1 MRKIVVFAGLVAVP
15 ACTERVAT
23 PGPQKD
29 ERLDRVRRFF
39 DTRNCPL
46 SQFAADFLMAADEN
60 DLDWR
65 LLPSISMVE
74 SSGGK
79 RYMNRNVFGWNSCRE
94 RFASVRTG
102 IHAVAAR
109 LGKSDLYREKGLDQI
124 LKTYN
129 PRPEYARRVKAF
141 MRTLG
146 PLNVPYYAVPY
157 HAVLN

>member
-1 MRKIVVFAGLVAVP
+1 MRKVVVFAGLVAAP
-15 ACTERVAT
+15 ALTERAAT
-23 PGPQKD
+23 PVPQGD
-29 ERLDRVRRFF
+29 QRLDRVRRFF
-39 DTRNCPL
+39 DARNCPL

-94 RFASVRTG
+94 RFASVSTG
-102 IHAVAAR
+102 IHVVAAR
-109 LGKSDLYREKGLDQI
+109 LGNSDLYREKDLDQI
-124 LKTYN
+124 LRTYN

-141 MRTLG
+141 MQTLG
-146 PLNVPYYAVPY
+146 PAAAPYR
-157 HAVLN
+157 AVLN